1 MLISRLQS
9 PDMAVDGPMEAP
21 VAVQVLLDK
30 VNFLPPRPSTG
41 CPQSLQTTAI
51 NNVLG
56 FPGGPEVKNL
66 SASAEGS
73 GSMPGPGRSLMQGSN

>member
-1 MLISRLQS
+1 MVPWKCLL
-9 PDMAVDGPMEAP
+9 
-21 VAVQVLLDK
+21 AVQVLLDK

-66 SASAEGS
+66 SATAEGS
-73 GSMPGPGRSLMQGSN
+73 GSTPGPGRSLMQGNN